1 MSTTVSVPLST
12 SLADLDESLRAL
24 LRRELDRHGLDEVAI
39 AFEAPSKEWSAA
51 VSAPTLS
58 LFLFDLR
65 EARERRPTDWRA
77 ENGNGVRR
85 DIRPPL
91 LLDAS
96 YAITA
101 WTRMVEDEH
110 RLLSQAIA
118 ILYAWPQLPADAL
131 AGSLAAGVGP
141 GYPLT
146 ARVAQSREDGRAD
159 FWTAVGGQYK
169 PSIDYTVTLPFQASS
184 WLERGPETRSRAV
197 SMRNMDGPRGA
208 VEVRHRIAGVVRDE
222 AGEPA
227 ADVWVVVDGRGW
239 AATDEAGR
247 FAFEGLPPGSYRVAA
262 RAADGREAAG
272 ELPVPGVAPDLTL
285 GAAAAPAPPARRR
298 RS

>member
-1 MSTTVSVPLST
+1 MSTNVAVPLST
-12 SLADLDESLRAL
+12 SLADLDETLRAL

-39 AFEAPSKEWSAA
+39 AFEAPSKDWSAA
-51 VSAPTLS
+51 VSAPTIS

-77 ENGNGVRR
+77 ENGNGGRR

-96 YAITA
+96 YAVTA

-118 ILYAWPQLPADAL
+118 ILYAWPQLPADVL
-131 AGSLAAGVGP
+131 AGSLASGVGP
-141 GYPLT
+141 GYPPS

-169 PSIDYTVTLPFQASS
+169 PSIDYTITLPFQASS
-184 WLERGPETRSRAV
+184 WLERGPETRSRSV
-197 SMRNMDGPRGA
+197 RTRPMEGPRGA
-208 VEVRHRIAGVVRDE
+208 VEVRHRVGGVVRDE
-222 AGEPA
+222 AGEPV
-227 ADVWVVVDGRGW
+227 ADVWVVLDGRGW
-239 AATDEAGR
+239 AATDDEGR
-247 FAFEGLPPGSYRVAA
+247 FAFEGLPSGSYRFAA
-262 RAADGREAAG
+262 RAADGREAEG
-272 ELPVPGVAPDLTL
+272 EARVPGQAPDLTL
-285 GAAAAPAPPARRR
+285 APPAPAPPPARKRR
-298 RS
+298 